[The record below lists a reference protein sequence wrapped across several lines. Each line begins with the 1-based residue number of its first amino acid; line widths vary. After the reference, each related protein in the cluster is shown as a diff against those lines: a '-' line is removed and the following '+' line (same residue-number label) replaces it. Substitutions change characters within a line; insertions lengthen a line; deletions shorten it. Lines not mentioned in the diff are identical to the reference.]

1 MSQQMHYDEAGRQYP
16 ANEGYESGYQAPAQ
30 GYRDPFAAPPAGQK
44 LSYADMQ
51 LRSDTR
57 ASARQ
62 RLALAIVSIVML
74 VPISGVIFGTSIGAT
89 GGSFF
94 ALTGALIALGIICL
108 TIMVV
113 NFLFSRGH

>member
-1 MSQQMHYDEAGRQYP
+1 MSQQMHYDESGRQYP
-16 ANEGYESGYQAPAQ
+16 ANEGYEPGYQGPAQ
-30 GYRDPFAAPPAGQK
+30 GYRDPFAAPAGQK

-51 LRSDTR
+51 LRNDSK
-57 ASARQ
+57 ANAGQ

-74 VPISGVIFGTSIGAT
+74 VPISGIIFGTSIGAT

-94 ALTGALIALGIICL
+94 ALTGALIALGVICL

-113 NFLFSRGH
+113 NFLFNRGH